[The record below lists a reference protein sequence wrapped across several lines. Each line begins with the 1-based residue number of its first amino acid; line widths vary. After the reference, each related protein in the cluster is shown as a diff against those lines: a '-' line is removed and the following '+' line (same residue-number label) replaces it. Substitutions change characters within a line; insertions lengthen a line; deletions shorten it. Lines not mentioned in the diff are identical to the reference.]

1 MAKRFRKFIDE
12 KGEEHYTR
20 IFLSSKESS
29 DKEHAKS
36 HEGIEEA
43 KGPWGD
49 KPPSSKIARGY
60 QALASRD
67 EMGVIFKD
75 KEGNEK
81 DVFPSMKKSH
91 ILNVDHYMKERGGEL
106 NQDEHRAINHYTEE
120 GHKGVNRALFS
131 NGAFASHDDE
141 HADEHL
147 SNAIKKRTMPR
158 NMTLYSGMRS
168 PEKLPTSKG
177 HHLLHNPAYTSTSTA
192 PEMALPFGGRKNHDG
207 SKTEHTYHQYN
218 HEQYDPKKHKDYKEV
233 DVGDQN
239 MRQVKHKSD
248 PSKGAFIGYSHIT
261 AIHVPQ
267 GSHAIYPGGLSLNS
281 REQEVILH
289 KNARVAIHPVPTVD
303 HGTRTVL
310 WKGKLVHDGIKPTR
324 HAQALGLKI
333 AKPDNSTGKKRVPK
347 AVKDYLKK
355 NPVKKSTKDLEVP
368 FPSGGSANK

>member
-43 KGPWGD
+43 KV
-49 KPPSSKIARGY
+49 ARGY
-60 QALASRD
+60 QSLASRN
-67 EMGVIFKD
+67 EVGVSIGG
-75 KEGNEK
+75 KEVWP
-81 DVFPSMKKSH
+81 DRLKSH

-141 HADEHL
+141 HSDEHL

-177 HHLLHNPAYTSTSTA
+177 HHLLHNPAYTSTSTS
-192 PEMALPFGGRKNHDG
+192 PEMALPFGGRKTHDG
-207 SKTEHTYHQYN
+207 GKTEHTYHQYT
-218 HEQYDPKKHKDYKEV
+218 HEQYNPKKHTDYKEV

-239 MRQVKHKSD
+239 MRMVKHKSD
-248 PSKGAFIGYSHIT
+248 PGKGSFIGYSHIT
-261 AIHVPQ
+261 AIHVPKD
-267 GSHAIYPGGLSLNS
+267 SHAIYPGGISLNS
-281 REQEVILH
+281 REEEVILH
-289 KNARVAIHPVPTVD
+289 KNARVAIHPTPTVD
-303 HGTRTVL
+303 HETRTVL
-310 WKGKLVHDGIKPTR
+310 WKGKLVHDGLKPTR
-324 HAQALGLKI
+324 HAKALGLKI
-333 AKPDNSTGKKRVPK
+333 SKPDNTSGKKRIPK
-347 AVKDYLKK
+347 SVSDYLKNNK
-355 NPVKKSTKDLEVP
+355 PVKKSTKETEVP
-368 FPSGGSANK
+368 FK